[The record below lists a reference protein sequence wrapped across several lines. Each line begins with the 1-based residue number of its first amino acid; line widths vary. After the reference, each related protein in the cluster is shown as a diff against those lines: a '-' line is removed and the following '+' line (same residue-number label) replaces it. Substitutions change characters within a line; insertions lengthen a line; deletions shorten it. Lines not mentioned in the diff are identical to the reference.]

1 MGPRDAMLDAARNGE
16 SISPARGVEHAMRA
30 HGSPHTHK
38 FLTRSL
44 AAVNIR
50 NSSGVSDIGAGEL
63 GAGRGAGELGAGR
76 GAGELGAGRGAGELG
91 AGRGAGE
98 LGAGRGAGELGA
110 GRGAVPVTAR
120 SAGTNHVLATP
131 SRSAIGIRC
140 HSPEYLPHGT
150 PTTSVSP
157 AISLAARTSTAN
169 RSGAPRS
176 RHRIVNRIG
185 LIQFE

>member
-16 SISPARGVEHAMRA
+16 SISPARGFEHPRRA
-30 HGSPHTHK
+30 HESPHTCK

-44 AAVNIR
+44 AAVKIR
-50 NSSGVSDIGAGEL
+50 NSSGVSDI
-63 GAGRGAGELGAGR
+63 